1 MVVLSWQPG
10 SGSDLQLDDIG
21 KLGDSQLQLTAVKES
36 KTSKSFHQK
45 IKINELDVLYC
56 RCDYCGL
63 LTAVFLLLPA
73 ELRGILNAKICD
85 QPAFV

>member
-1 MVVLSWQPG
+1 MVALSCQPG
-10 SGSDLQLDDIG
+10 SGSDVQLEDIG
-21 KLGDSQLQLTAVKES
+21 ELEVCNITAVKES

-63 LTAVFLLLPA
+63 LTAVFLLLLP
-73 ELRGILNAKICD
+73 
-85 QPAFV
+85 PY

>member
-1 MVVLSWQPG
+1 MVALSCQPG
-10 SGSDLQLDDIG
+10 SGSDVQLEDIG
-21 KLGDSQLQLTAVKES
+21 ELEVCNITAVKES
-36 KTSKSFHQK
+36 ETSKSFHQK